1 MQQQKMEEFKSGE
14 WVSEFPKEVAD
25 DLVGEEF
32 DSLAALEGS
41 DKEDLDSLELKC
53 GHAAM
58 VHAAVK
64 AIQEQS
70 GSGPLCEVPATVA
83 PSMAPSVHS
92 SLGDGGGG
100 LWTSFCQLWD
110 S

>member
-64 AIQEQS
+64 AIQEVWEW
-70 GSGPLCEVPATVA
+70 PLV
-83 PSMAPSVHS
+83 
-92 SLGDGGGG
+92 
-100 LWTSFCQLWD
+100 
-110 S
+110 